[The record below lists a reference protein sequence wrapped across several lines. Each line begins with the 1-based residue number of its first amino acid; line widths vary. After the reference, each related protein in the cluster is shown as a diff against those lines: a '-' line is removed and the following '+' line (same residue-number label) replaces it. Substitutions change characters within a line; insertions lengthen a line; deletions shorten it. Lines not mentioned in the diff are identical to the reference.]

1 MSGKEEIKLKLEFLY
16 EKLHE
21 LDPES
26 TEDIEC
32 IAYIKEEIS
41 TWRKQLLKA
50 EVSKYFNQLNNPLTK
65 EASSNEE

>member
-1 MSGKEEIKLKLEFLY
+1 MNGKEEIKLKLEFLY

-32 IAYIKEEIS
+32 IAYIKRSFNLEKATVE
-41 TWRKQLLKA
+41 A
-50 EVSKYFNQLNNPLTK
+50 EVSKYFSQLNNPLTK